1 MKKSFLVVQ
10 LRFLN
15 LLRITQLSTKCGVR
29 TNGSNFPALLGASE

>member
-1 MKKSFLVVQ
+1 VVQ

-29 TNGSNFPALLGASE
+29 T